1 MIVNRKAYHDYEI
14 LETFETGVV
23 LKGAEVKSLREGRAN
38 LKDSYAD
45 IKDGEIWLLN
55 FHISPYPQAG
65 IFNPDPYRDKKIL
78 LHKREIKRLA
88 VKVREKGLTLIPLKV
103 YFRNGKAKIQI
114 ALAKGKKIY
123 DKRRILKEKE
133 LKREQERVLK
143 KY

>member
-1 MIVNRKAYHDYEI
+1 LIVNRKAYHDYEI

>member
-14 LETFETGVV
+14 LETFEAGIV
-23 LKGAEVKSLREGRAN
+23 LKGAEVKSLREGAAN
-38 LKDSYAD
+38 LKGSYAD
-45 IKDGEIWLLN
+45 IKDDEVWLLN

-65 IFNPDPYRDKKIL
+65 IFNPDPYRDKKLL
-78 LHKREIKRLA
+78 LHKRQIRKLTDKIK
-88 VKVREKGLTLIPLKV
+88 EKGLTLIPLKV
-103 YFRNGKAKIQI
+103 YFRNGKAKVQV

-123 DKRRILKEKE
+123 DKRRALKEKE